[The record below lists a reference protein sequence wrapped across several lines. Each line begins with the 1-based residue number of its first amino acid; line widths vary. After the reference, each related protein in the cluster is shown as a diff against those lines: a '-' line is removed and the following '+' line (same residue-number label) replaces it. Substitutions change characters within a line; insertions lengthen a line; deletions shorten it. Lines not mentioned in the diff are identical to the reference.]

1 LNFINA
7 VANGR
12 RAWSCGCAWRGSD
25 SVWARSVRGGSW
37 SVARLGAGLGRGRV
51 WCAGRPG
58 KGVAVRVAGAGATGV
73 AAWEAVGPWRERE
86 REQREGREMRG
97 ERDRIE
103 EGVKAGSGGGWKL
116 GARRA
121 RRVE

>member
-1 LNFINA
+1 
-7 VANGR
+7 
-12 RAWSCGCAWRGSD
+12 
-25 SVWARSVRGGSW
+25 
-37 SVARLGAGLGRGRV
+37 
-51 WCAGRPG
+51 
-58 KGVAVRVAGAGATGV
+58 VAVRVAGAGATGV